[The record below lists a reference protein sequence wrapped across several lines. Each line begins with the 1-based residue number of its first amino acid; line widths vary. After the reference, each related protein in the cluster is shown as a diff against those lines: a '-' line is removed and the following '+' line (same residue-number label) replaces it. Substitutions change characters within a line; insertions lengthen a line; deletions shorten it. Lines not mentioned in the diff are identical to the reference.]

1 MNRSDQRQ
9 RRRYVALLRPFVDD
23 LAERVLEAE
32 RQIYQYPGNE
42 VVVTCPIEVGRP
54 GAPA

>member
-1 MNRSDQRQ
+1 MNRNDQR
-9 RRRYVALLRPFVDD
+9 RPRRYFALLRRFVDD

-32 RQIYQYPGNE
+32 REIYQEGGDE
-42 VVVTCPIEVGRP
+42 VVVTCPIEAGRP

>member
-1 MNRSDQRQ
+1 MNRNDQRQ
-9 RRRYVALLRPFVDD
+9 PRRYFALLRRFVDD
-23 LAERVLEAE
+23 LAERVLEPE
-32 RQIYQYPGNE
+32 REIYQYPGDE